1 MSAHEV
7 EPHLYVEEVM
17 VRGEEGSEREI
28 GEEHVVEEEVY

>member
-7 EPHLYVEEVM
+7 EPHLNVREVM

-28 GEEHVVEEEVY
+28 EEEHVVEEEVY